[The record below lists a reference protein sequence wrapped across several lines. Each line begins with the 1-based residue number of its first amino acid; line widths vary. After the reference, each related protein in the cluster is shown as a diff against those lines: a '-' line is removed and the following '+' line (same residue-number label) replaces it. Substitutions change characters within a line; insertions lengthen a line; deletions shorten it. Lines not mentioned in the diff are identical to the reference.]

1 MMSSKQFCDQS
12 LSGEQNTPG
21 NITDRGHRS
30 VNTGWQHSS
39 DRTRILRGFFK
50 LKIQIFVLR
59 WEKEEK
65 EALPLHRFFATIN
78 ERLPKRSDNNS
89 GIFPRI
95 RGKKSGMNSD
105 CTWLP
110 GEENIAGASQRRNI
124 CKSLSH
130 IRNNL
135 QISHSVH
142 GDK

>member
-39 DRTRILRGFFK
+39 DRTRILRGFLK

-65 EALPLHRFFATIN
+65 EALPLHRF
-78 ERLPKRSDNNS
+78 LPQL
-89 GIFPRI
+89 
-95 RGKKSGMNSD
+95 MNG
-105 CTWLP
+105 C
-110 GEENIAGASQRRNI
+110 RNDPTTTQVFFRESEAR
-124 CKSLSH
+124 K
-130 IRNNL
+130 
-135 QISHSVH
+135 VE
-142 GDK
+142 